1 MRQGGDMG
9 CVVGAYKMS
18 INGCAAFIFGTGL
31 DEANSDLV
39 QGFE

>member
-1 MRQGGDMG
+1 MG

-31 DEANSDLV
+31 VQDGGLDEANSDLV